1 MKLSYN
7 GGGVVNCR
15 GAVKAYKKV
24 RYKYKFAVDSPAFI
38 RRQAEKGVLERI
50 IIGKVLIGNNNYTQY
65 QENVMYEDKLKS
77 LYNERELCNETEANQ
92 IINSLSFVAPLNIAS
107 IKKQEPVGKIQSV
120 TPLFPVGTTVFSK
133 RKAELGS
140 LEKIVI
146 FDVLQKN
153 NSYTSNQDN
162 ILYIDKLKSLFS
174 EKELVS
180 ESDAKNLALAYW
192 TKRRSIIVDEI
203 VQEIAPQ

>member
-15 GAVKAYKKV
+15 GAAKAYNKV

-38 RRQAEKGVLERI
+38 RRQAEKCVLERI

-65 QENVMYEDKLKS
+65 QDNVMYEDKLKS
-77 LYNERELCNETEANQ
+77 LYNEKELCTETEANQ
-92 IINSLSFVAPLNIAS
+92 IINSSSCTTPLNITS
-107 IKKQEPVGKIQSV
+107 IKKQELVVKIQSV

-162 ILYIDKLKSLFS
+162 VMYEDKLKSLFS